1 MWPLNRVIAAPPE
14 TEDSPRARAAGEAGP
29 FVATFTELYRDYFDF
44 VWLSLRRLGVPLAHV
59 NDGAQEVFL
68 VVHRRIDEFEGRS
81 SVKTWLFGI
90 AVRIAS
96 QQRRTARRHPE
107 LPLSDAI
114 EATNAA
120 DPHDATVHG
129 QELKMLYELLDQL
142 EDDKRA
148 VFVLAE
154 LEQMTAPEIAEALS
168 IKLNTVYSRLR
179 AARRDF
185 DSALSR
191 RRKQSRRNPR

>member
-1 MWPLNRVIAAPPE
+1 MWPLSRVNAAPPE
-14 TEDSPRARAAGEAGP
+14 AEDRARGQVARESGR

-44 VWLSLRRLGVPLAHV
+44 VWLSLRRLGVPLSHV

-68 VVHRRIDEFEGRS
+68 VVHRRMEDFEGRS
-81 SVKTWLFGI
+81 SIKTWLFGI
-90 AVRIAS
+90 AVRVAS

-107 LPLSDAI
+107 LPLTDEV
-114 EATNAA
+114 EATNAS

-154 LEQMTAPEIAEALS
+154 LEQMTAPEIADALS

-185 DSALSR
+185 DTALSR
-191 RRKQSRRNPR
+191 RRKQSRRIPR